1 MTFLEGLAGAEQ
13 RERAAAAEEDRARA
27 KVLAYAREELPN
39 DGAPV
44 PLETYLFAVARAAG
58 VDLLDAKR
66 ALSALRSYGEANYTF
81 GVGVTRK
88 GAGA

>member
-13 RERAAAAEEDRARA
+13 RERAAAAAEERAWA

-39 DGAPV
+39 DELPIS
-44 PLETYLFAVARAAG
+44 LETYLFAVARAAG

-66 ALSALRSYGEANYTF
+66 ALSALRSRGEASYKF
-81 GVGVTRK
+81 GIGVTRIVDK
-88 GAGA
+88 S